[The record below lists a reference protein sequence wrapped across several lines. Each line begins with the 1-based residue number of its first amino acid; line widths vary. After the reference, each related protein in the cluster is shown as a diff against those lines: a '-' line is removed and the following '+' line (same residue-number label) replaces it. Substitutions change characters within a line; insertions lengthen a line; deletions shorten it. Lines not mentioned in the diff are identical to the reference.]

1 MTRAPA
7 RCILERVRRTWEELD
22 ALFGTQ
28 VARVEPLI
36 DRPDEVWA
44 RVLDRFAY
52 RLVVWRDGQV
62 IESRPELLPSPV
74 RARSLVLDLARQLV
88 VEREVHDDGVVVR
101 RAILNGPVHESREPP
116 GSLELGLERDRRLG
130 FHEVSPWSA
139 QPFGRVHRQYMR
151 GREVRVLSVD
161 GDTLC
166 ESGGKRW
173 SDERRR
179 DPCGAPEAA
188 ISLAEQ
194 RIAEHLRS
202 GFRLRVIELLEPQRL
217 CEPPAFTPS
226 ADPYTAVDAAVE
238 RVRRLAR
245 EHPRGHFLVEELA
258 PASPADDLRLREHGL
273 DGAFLELHRARL
285 GRWAAL
291 PDVPRTGSSLVYFFA
306 RYGSLTWIVSRVIS
320 EGLPMFHSGNAS
332 GGGWCCLE
340 LVDAAHDTSGAAA
353 AYPGR
358 GYERGRVFHGGW
370 GGPGYI
376 LDTRVASPT
385 GEHPIYPF
393 SDAVP
398 IADRGLMPP
407 EPIDPA
413 AIEPFGFWLEC
424 HVHGLVSELE
434 SRLPFVS

>member
-1 MTRAPA
+1 
-7 RCILERVRRTWEELD
+7 VGRTWEELD

-52 RLVVWRDGQV
+52 RLVVWRDGRV
-62 IESRPELLPSPV
+62 IESRPDPLPSPV
-74 RARSLVLDLARQLV
+74 RTRSLLLDLARQLV
-88 VEREVHDDGVVVR
+88 VEREVHGDCVIVR

-116 GSLELGLERDRRLG
+116 GPPDRPLDLERERRLG
-130 FHEVSPWSA
+130 FREVSPWSA

-151 GREVRVLSVD
+151 GREVWVIAVD

-179 DPCGAPEAA
+179 DPCGSPEAA

-202 GFRLRVIELLEPQRL
+202 GFRLRVIELLDAQRQG
-217 CEPPAFTPS
+217 EPPAFTPS
-226 ADPYTAVDAAVE
+226 ADPYTAVDTAVA

-245 EHPRGHFLVEELA
+245 EQPRGHFLVEELDPA
-258 PASPADDLRLREHGL
+258 ASPADAERLREHGH
-273 DGAFLELHRARL
+273 DQAFLDLHRARL

-291 PDVPRTGSSLVYFFA
+291 PDVPRTGSSLAYFFA

-320 EGLPMFHSGNAS
+320 DGLPMFHCGNAS

-340 LVDAAHDTSGAAA
+340 LVDAAHDTSAAAA

-376 LDTRVASPT
+376 LDTRVTSPT

-393 SDAVP
+393 SDAAP
-398 IADRGLMPP
+398 IADRDLMPP
-407 EPIDPA
+407 EPVDPS
-413 AIEPFGFWLEC
+413 AIEPFGFWLER

-434 SRLPFVS
+434 RRLPFVS